1 MNEKETKKELKQ
13 QKKLAKRLIDKSDNF
28 MLFTEDDS
36 IGSASV
42 GKICEMLI
50 LGLRAMKGDIIEEKL
65 LQEVCDV
72 IMADDIKDCLKE
84 SEE

>member
-1 MNEKETKKELKQ
+1 MNEKELKKAKKQ
-13 QKKLAKRLIDKSDNF
+13 NKKFAKRLIDKSDNF
-28 MLFTEDDS
+28 ILFTDDDS

-72 IMADDIKDCLKE
+72 VMCENVKDLEMEKNK
-84 SEE
+84 